1 MSAADALRMS
11 AIRRSGHAYPGNLK
25 CRLSHPAS
33 RDPDVKYPI
42 KGSGHNSGW
51 DIRTSQGG
59 LSACIRCRDPSS
71 STPSG
76 FPKRTCAA
84 MLSGSTPSG
93 FPKRIRAA
101 MLSGTREHHTPD
113 DSISYPDILSGS
125 LTSAALQWCVR
136 TPCSDIFAMDSK
148 RTLLNI
154 WLFWWS
160 KSY

>member
-1 MSAADALRMS
+1 MLSGWTLSEDPDMP
-11 AIRRSGHAYPGNLK
+11 IRGSWK
-25 CRLSHPAS
+25 VFISHPAS

-76 FPKRTCAA
+76 FPKRTR
-84 MLSGSTPSG
+84 T
-93 FPKRIRAA
+93 A

-125 LTSAALQWCVR
+125 LTTVSKPCYIPRSAALQWCVR
-136 TPCSDIFAMDSK
+136 MPCPDIFVMDSK
-148 RTLLNI
+148 ELSSISDCFGDKKVIKTPKL
-154 WLFWWS
+154 
-160 KSY
+160 